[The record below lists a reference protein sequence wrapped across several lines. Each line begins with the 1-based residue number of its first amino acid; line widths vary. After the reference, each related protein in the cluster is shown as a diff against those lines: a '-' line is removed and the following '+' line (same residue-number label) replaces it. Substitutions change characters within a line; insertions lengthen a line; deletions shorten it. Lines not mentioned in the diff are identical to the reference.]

1 MSFSKRVDVLRLRNF
16 RNLFLGETVSVL
28 GDGLLPVALTF
39 AVLDL
44 TGAATDVGLVLASYS
59 VPLVL
64 LSLAGGVWADRLR
77 REWVMIASDLT
88 RAVAAAVMA
97 ALLLSGHAQIWSL
110 VLLGLVFGSAD
121 AFFYPAFGALIPQL
135 VPEDRLQEANALR
148 GISESFGWFVGPAV
162 SGMLIAAIG
171 AGGTIAV
178 DALTFLV
185 SAVFLSTLRV
195 PPLERTLARQS
206 FIAELRHGWREVRS
220 RTWLW
225 VMMLR
230 AMLVLFITIA
240 PLQVLGPLALIE
252 HGRGAPAWGLLTGLF
267 SLGMLVGGA
276 LALYYRP
283 SRPMVVIVACGTTAA
298 TPMIAL
304 ALGSGLLVLCL
315 VWTLRGVA
323 IGFYI
328 AVWET
333 ALQREIAGESLARV
347 TAWDW
352 MTANAL
358 WPLGLVLAGPA
369 AEAFGVTTACWL
381 SAGLGLA
388 LSLWPLAVRDVWRRA
403 GGESQ
408 PDARSLP
415 TIL

>member
-1 MSFSKRVDVLRLRNF
+1 MSLSERVDVLRLRNF
-16 RNLFLGETVSVL
+16 RNLFLGQAVSVL

-44 TGAATDVGLVLASYS
+44 TGSGFDVGLVLASYS
-59 VPLVL
+59 IPMVL
-64 LSLAGGVWADRLR
+64 LALVGGVWADRLR
-77 REWVMIASDLT
+77 REWVMIVSDLT
-88 RAVAAAVMA
+88 RATTAAIMA
-97 ALLLSGHAQIWSL
+97 GLLLSGHAQVWNL

-135 VPEDRLQEANALR
+135 VPKDRLQEANSLR
-148 GISESFGWFVGPAV
+148 SISESFGWFVGPAA
-162 SGMLIAAIG
+162 SGVLIATIG
-171 AGGTIAV
+171 AGGTIAF
-178 DALTFLV
+178 DALTFVV
-185 SAVFLSTLRV
+185 SAAFLSTLRV
-195 PPLERTLARQS
+195 PPLVRTLARQS
-206 FIAELRHGWREVRS
+206 FVAELRHGWREVRS

-230 AMLVLFITIA
+230 TMLVLFVTIA
-240 PLQVLGPLALIE
+240 PLQVLGPLALRE
-252 HGRGAPAWGLLTGLF
+252 DGRGAPAWGLLTGLF
-267 SLGMLVGGA
+267 SLGMLVGSA
-276 LALYYRP
+276 LALTYRP
-283 SRPMVVIVACGTTAA
+283 RRPMIVVVICGTTAC
-298 TPMIAL
+298 TSLIAL

-315 VWTLRGVA
+315 VWLLRGFA
-323 IGFYI
+323 IGLLV

-358 WPLGLVLAGPA
+358 WPLGLVIAGPA

-388 LSLWPLAVRDVWRRA
+388 FSLWPLAVRDVWRRA
-403 GGESQ
+403 APTSDAQ
-408 PDARSLP
+408 PSFTLP
-415 TIL
+415 